1 MYTETYYLYMIIH
14 IHLMTFCILPYLDT
28 VPVSPVRWMIA
39 IVAPVVIATWGLK
52 RKSLDRSGAIAGMKK
67 IITVAFEGGV
77 KYFIK

>member
-1 MYTETYYLYMIIH
+1 
-14 IHLMTFCILPYLDT
+14 MTFCILSYLDT

-67 IITVAFEGGV
+67 KNMNKILAFEGGV
-77 KYFIK
+77 NYFIICEIF